1 MIGTMTASPN
11 DAQGTSLYSL
21 DGVPGDS
28 PIVAVRLRKADA
40 ARLAKVAKVANVPLS
55 RVVRAAIGHGLG
67 EVERDGLPDDG
78 GQSMA
83 QEHDAPAG

>member
-1 MIGTMTASPN
+1 MIGTMSDSPN
-11 DAQGTSLYSL
+11 GSSPYTL

-40 ARLAKVAKVANVPLS
+40 ARLAEIARCFDVPLS
-55 RVVRAAIGHGLG
+55 RVIRTAIKRGLVTL
-67 EVERDGLPDDG
+67 EVDGLDDDG
-78 GQSMA
+78 QGTA